1 MSKLQAFMLSLALVL
16 GASVLAGSTAQA
28 EPYAA
33 QSQAAP
39 AVATQAASSEV
50 TTKPQESTAEV
61 MDAPE
66 SEHDIDGYRFSPSVQ
81 RLAHWLHLPVQKT
94 SEWVED
100 LNSIILFLI
109 IFYFLFKWMPRV
121 FRGRSERIAREL
133 VEAKSTTEEANQR
146 LAMIEKRLSHLD
158 SDIASYR
165 ERSAQEMVEEE
176 TRMRQSLEAERK
188 RLVSSAEAEIAQARS
203 AAERELT
210 RYTAELALAQA
221 RREIEVTPA
230 EDERLI
236 ASFGESL
243 AAQKKEEVR

>member
-1 MSKLQAFMLSLALVL
+1 MSKLQAFLLSLALGVVAL
-16 GASVLAGSTAQA
+16 AAPAALAMPAVAS
-28 EPYAA
+28 
-33 QSQAAP
+33 SQAAP
-39 AVATQAASSEV
+39 AVAAQPASSEV

-66 SEHDIDGYRFSPSVQ
+66 SEHDIDDYRFSPSVKK
-81 RLAHWLHLPVQKT
+81 LAHWLHLPVQKT
-94 SEWVED
+94 SEWIED
-100 LNSIILFLI
+100 LNSILLFLI

-133 VEAKSTTEEANQR
+133 VEAKSTSEEANQR
-146 LAMIEKRLSHLD
+146 LAVIEQRLSHLD

-165 ERSAQEMVEEE
+165 ERSEQEMAEEE

-188 RLVSSAEAEIAQARS
+188 RIVSSAEAEIEQARS